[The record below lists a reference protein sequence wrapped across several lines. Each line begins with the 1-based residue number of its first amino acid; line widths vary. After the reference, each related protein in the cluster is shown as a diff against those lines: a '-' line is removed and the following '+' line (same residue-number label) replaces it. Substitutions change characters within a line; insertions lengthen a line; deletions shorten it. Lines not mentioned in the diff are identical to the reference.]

1 MFIKYRNFKNVPK
14 KVVVAYIINVVLVLT
29 GCSLL
34 VADIFNLI
42 TAFNPYI
49 PAMICVII
57 ANLINVTI
65 INKYR
70 SVLKG

>member
-1 MFIKYRNFKNVPK
+1 
-14 KVVVAYIINVVLVLT
+14 
-29 GCSLL
+29 
-34 VADIFNLI
+34 
-42 TAFNPYI
+42 
-49 PAMICVII
+49 MICVII